1 GEDARAWFRRHGAA
15 PTTVDST
22 PVRALYDLY
31 LAYEDGDQARPALA
45 AGVAIHA
52 VLRLALGYKGAVVN
66 EMRGGM
72 GEVVIAPIYEALAAR
87 GVKFAFFHR
96 VERLELSPDRTS
108 VARIHV
114 ARQVELKDGSTTGY
128 RPLHP
133 VGGLPCWPSEP
144 FADQIRNGD
153 ALKGV
158 DLESRWS
165 GWTDVEHR
173 VLEVGQ

>member
-31 LAYEDGDQARPALA
+31 LAYEGGDRARPSLA
-45 AGVAIHA
+45 AGAAIHA

-72 GEVVIAPIYEALAAR
+72 GEIVIAPIYEVLAAR

-96 VERLELSPDRTS
+96 VERLELSADRS
-108 VARIHV
+108 RVARIHV
-114 ARQVELKDGSTTGY
+114 ARQVELADGTTTGY
-128 RPLHP
+128 RPLVP

-144 FADQIRNGD
+144 LVGQIKDGG
-153 ALKGV
+153 ALMGI
-158 DLESRWS
+158 DLE
-165 GWTDVEHR
+165 
-173 VLEVGQ
+173 